1 MIQYYNNW
9 WESVP
14 ARKTRVIPVLLL
26 SNGGFVKTMR
36 FKNPVYLGDP
46 FNIVKI
52 FNEKE
57 VDEILILDI
66 NASPEGKKPD
76 FNFLADIAGECFMP
90 LAYGGG
96 VKTIDDISK
105 LTSLGYEKVCI
116 NTTAIQNPSF
126 IEEAAK
132 KFGSSTI
139 TVAIDVKKNLFGNH
153 DIYISN
159 GKDKKKGIDPIKQ
172 AKLYESL
179 GAGELLINSIDR
191 DGIMGGYDLKIIK
204 QVSSAISIPV
214 VACGGAGTIQH
225 LAEGVQ
231 IGGASAVSAGSM
243 FVFQGKLRGVLI
255 TMPTERE
262 LLEIGIP

>member
-1 MIQYYNNW
+1 MLEYHNNW
-9 WESVP
+9 WEYVP
-14 ARKTRVIPVLLL
+14 SRKTRVIPVLLL
-26 SNGGFVKTMR
+26 SNGGFVKTVR
-36 FKNPVYLGDP
+36 FKDPVYLGDP

-66 NASPEGKKPD
+66 NASPEKEGPNFD
-76 FNFLADIAGECFMP
+76 FLAEIAGECFMP

-116 NTTAIQNPSF
+116 NTTAIQNPAL

-132 KFGSSTI
+132 RFGSSTI
-139 TVAIDVKKNLFGNH
+139 MVAMDVKKNLFGKY
-153 DIYISN
+153 DIYSKN
-159 GKDKKKGIDPIKQ
+159 GREKKGLDPVKQ

-179 GAGELLINSIDR
+179 GAGELLINSIDG
-191 DGIMGGYDLKIIK
+191 DGTMMGYDLKIIK
-204 QVSSAISIPV
+204 QISSIVSIPV
-214 VACGGAGTIQH
+214 VACGGAGNTHH
-225 LAEGVQ
+225 LADGVNKA
-231 IGGASAVSAGSM
+231 GASAVSAGSM

-255 TMPTERE
+255 TMPTESE
-262 LLEIGIP
+262 LSEVDIP